1 MYQVINML
9 EIKIK
14 KLYSDSKLP
23 TRGSDNAA
31 GYDLYANL
39 KGQSQISIQP
49 HETKLISTGIAMA
62 LPSGTFLGIYPRSG
76 LASKKGL
83 RPANCVGVVDSD
95 YRGEIFV
102 ALHNDS
108 NEEKIIEHEERI
120 AQGILQF
127 YMAQDFIEVDELD
140 ETNRGKG
147 GFGSTGSK

>member
-23 TRGSDNAA
+23 THCSDNAA

-127 YMAQDFIEVDELD
+127 YMAQDFVEVDELD